1 MDGGRRLG
9 SVVESL
15 ANAQGSRGFRGGRR
29 GAGLGHTVLSR
40 VPMLLL
46 RFRRVRRAGQGE
58 RAGLEVARLGAR
70 LPRPSPMPRSCHARG
85 GPPSCRAFPPRLPA
99 TPSRRAFP
107 PRTRAA
113 RSVLTS
119 ERPPPHQTAS
129 GGVLLWQLL
138 LLLSLLCWVLAHL
151 RSSSEHAR
159 GSKPAPKLWRVGWTA
174 LGGAVLLAA
183 AALLIAEPML
193 ASPSLVSTMW
203 VQGWQQGLVAMWQ
216 QLVVG
221 AVMLYPACVSVGLL
235 LELLTPHLHRL
246 EAPLRAMHKTR
257 DCVACLFLFAPLFA
271 LGSHHSTRMCL

>member
-1 MDGGRRLG
+1 M
-9 SVVESL
+9 
-15 ANAQGSRGFRGGRR
+15 
-29 GAGLGHTVLSR
+29 
-40 VPMLLL
+40 
-46 RFRRVRRAGQGE
+46 
-58 RAGLEVARLGAR
+58 
-70 LPRPSPMPRSCHARG
+70 
-85 GPPSCRAFPPRLPA
+85 
-99 TPSRRAFP
+99 
-107 PRTRAA
+107 
-113 RSVLTS
+113 LTS